1 MKEMIRYEIYKL
13 LHKPLAWAGLASILL
28 FVGVMEWRWVAPGY
42 AGIQADVNGRRENTL
57 DFAAIKRNQE
67 IAARYAGPLTTETVK
82 EILNTYLFSEEM
94 LEESGLDPERQGHY
108 THNLLYDTFSQHG
121 FTTMAGEW
129 NGSAIEDIYGQIAP
143 DLILGYSAGWEGTLY
158 AMVYCFLSWGCVL
171 VILLSPLFC
180 GEYDRHMDAL
190 ILTGCQGRRKAPLAK
205 AAAAF
210 IVSLGGSLLLIA
222 VFFFVLLASHG
233 MVGFESSVQLGEIG
247 LLLSTPYVLSWAQA
261 FGFTCLLLLGA
272 AAVLTAL
279 LLVVSALAKNSFSSL
294 VISFVLFTAPMF
306 IPWHKLPIILH
317 LAGSLLPINQMQINL
332 LFSFDKIYLGNWGLN
347 VMWLVLPLGLT
358 TGLMGILWSKRAFAR
373 HQVM

>member
-1 MKEMIRYEIYKL
+1 M
-13 LHKPLAWAGLASILL
+13 
-28 FVGVMEWRWVAPGY
+28 
-42 AGIQADVNGRRENTL
+42 
-57 DFAAIKRNQE
+57 
-67 IAARYAGPLTTETVK
+67 
-82 EILNTYLFSEEM
+82 
-94 LEESGLDPERQGHY
+94 
-108 THNLLYDTFSQHG
+108 
-121 FTTMAGEW
+121 
-129 NGSAIEDIYGQIAP
+129 
-143 DLILGYSAGWEGTLY
+143 
-158 AMVYCFLSWGCVL
+158 L

-233 MVGFESSVQLGEIG
+233 MVGFESSVQLGEMG